1 MDNKKCENC
10 AQYQR
15 CKENQWVKN
24 LESNAI
30 KNFRKT
36 LKTDKEKQ
44 DFENFLKYAR
54 EKTRKYI
61 ERREPQYLAK
71 LLK

>member
-1 MDNKKCENC
+1 MDNKDCENC
-10 AQYQR
+10 IQYQKY
-15 CKENQWVKN
+15 KENQWVKN

-30 KNFRKT
+30 ENFRKT

-44 DFENFLKYAR
+44 DLENFLKYAR

-61 ERREPQYLAK
+61 ERRENHNI
-71 LLK
+71 